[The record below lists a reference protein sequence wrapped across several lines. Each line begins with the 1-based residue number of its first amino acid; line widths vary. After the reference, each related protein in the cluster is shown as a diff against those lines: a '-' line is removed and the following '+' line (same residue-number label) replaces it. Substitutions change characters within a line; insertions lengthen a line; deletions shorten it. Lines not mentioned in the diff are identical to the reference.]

1 MPGCAGERMRTRK
14 RRRPPEFREHIRMLT
29 LMDNNFMNA
38 ALSNNIPCVE
48 EMLRVILKKDDLVV
62 KRVQTQKRLQGFSRS
77 LCLDV
82 YAEDSKGVRYNIEI
96 QNADDGADPRRARFH
111 GAMIDVH
118 SLKAGQKFSELPECY
133 VIFITRNDVL
143 GLGRT
148 IYTVHKYIDEVL
160 EPFDDGSHTIYIN
173 CSAENDGSEI
183 WKLIHDLQCTD
194 AEEMYFPRLAER
206 VSFLKGAEEGGC
218 ESMDNYFEEWKNK
231 EVQAAEKRTAKRSAE
246 SIARKCLEIGKMT
259 LEDIA
264 MATGLTLKR
273 VQRLAETL

>member
-1 MPGCAGERMRTRK
+1 MWDCAGERMRTRK

-48 EMLRVILKKDDLVV
+48 EILRVILKKDDLVV
-62 KRVQTQKRLQGFSRS
+62 KKVQTQKMLQGFSRS

-148 IYTVHKYIDEVL
+148 VYTVHKYIDEVL

-206 VSFLKGAEEGGC
+206 VSFLKGAEEGEC
-218 ESMDNYFEEWKNK
+218 ESMDDYFEEWKNRAVK
-231 EVQAAEKRTAKRSAE
+231 RAEKRNAE
-246 SIARKCLEIGKMT
+246 KFARRCLEIGKMT

-264 MATGLTLKR
+264 VATGLTLKR
-273 VQRLAETL
+273 VQKLAETL